1 MKVFV
6 TTELFPFTHGGIGRA
21 IANMLSSLD
30 PAQAAQTAIV
40 WVGDDLDSNRFASV
54 YPQIKLV
61 VVSKLDYELVDES
74 GVCYP
79 PEWAFTDTEW
89 HWRSVRALQGLR
101 KLASEVG
108 KLDYIE
114 FPDWGGLGFAT
125 TQEKLLGREFD
136 DSVVAVRLHTVDS
149 LLADVDSRLVDKQA
163 LATYDLERKAL
174 ADSDYVIAQIPE
186 VGHAIKAFFGFS
198 DEEWLPRMHV
208 HAPPVTLDFGDVV
221 RVPIRAC
228 ADTPI
233 VFPSKIQYLKRPDLF
248 LRGACGFLR
257 AHQEYRGNI
266 VFAAHSSPDAMAR
279 LQRMV
284 PPDLAARFV
293 FLDNA
298 SPIERA
304 HLLSRSISVTASQF
318 ESFCLSAYEASLAGA
333 ICVLNGNN
341 PAFGDSSPWR
351 DGLNCCK
358 FDGTAEGLAAALA
371 VAYARGVREVVKT
384 PADPSPWDMLQARP
398 APKSVASRPLV
409 SVVVPHF
416 NLGEYLPRTLDSIL
430 ASTYENVEIVVVD
443 DCSTDAL
450 SCLTIERIQTL
461 RGRIRIIRNPM
472 NLGLAATRNVALQ
485 HVRGEFILTLDA
497 DDLIGPQFIELA
509 VNALQWN
516 PAFDFVVPQTG
527 FFLDREEG
535 QIGRQ
540 AAFADY
546 AVFYGE
552 ARALG
557 MYENRFSTATCMAR
571 TAVMRELKYRE
582 ELEAY
587 EDWDIYSRAL
597 ATGKRFIATNGI
609 HFFYR
614 RRANSMYHTPERV
627 ARHRELYHA
636 LLTGK
641 MVEAGEVRLPLYV
654 LEGGQAAHAA
664 PGALEE
670 ELHAL
675 RSQLAFY
682 QNSRAVFATRKI
694 VEYLKAKAPW
704 AIKLARQG
712 LQTLWRARRRL
723 RS

>member
-21 IANMLSSLD
+21 IANMVSSLD

-74 GVCYP
+74 GICYP

-101 KLASEVG
+101 KLAREVG

-149 LLADVDSRLVDKQA
+149 LLADVDSRLVDKQG

-174 ADSDYVIAQIPE
+174 ADSDYVIAQIPG

-198 DEEWLPRMHV
+198 DEQWLPRMHV
-208 HAPPVTLDFGDVV
+208 HAPPVTLDFGDVA
-221 RVPIRAC
+221 REPISAC

-248 LRGACGFLR
+248 LRAACGFVR
-257 AHQEYRGNI
+257 AHPEYRGNI

-279 LQRMV
+279 LRRMV
-284 PPDLAARFV
+284 PPDLAGRFV

-358 FDGTAEGLAAALA
+358 FDGTAEGLATALA

-384 PADPSPWDMLQARP
+384 PSDPSPWDMLQARP

-409 SVVVPHF
+409 SVLVPHF

-461 RGRIRIIRNPM
+461 GGRIRIVRNPM

-509 VNALQWN
+509 VNALQRN
-516 PAFDFVVPQTG
+516 PEFDFVVPQTG

-571 TAVMRELKYRE
+571 TTVLRELKYRE

-587 EDWDIYSRAL
+587 EDWDLYSRAI

-654 LEGGQAAHAA
+654 LEGGQAASAA

-682 QNSRAVFATRKI
+682 QNSRAIFATQKI
-694 VEYLKAKAPW
+694 VEYLKTKAPW
-704 AIKLARQG
+704 ALKLARQG
-712 LQTLWRARRRL
+712 LQTVWRVRRRL